1 MTSTFRFRSFL
12 FILISPFVIQLTLI
26 TSASAEPS
34 QCELEHVAA
43 CVNGV
48 DSQFHVDATRKQN
61 EESPRS
67 ERLGEGSWNKQR
79 FSPKEKV
86 SGIRANYIETVVTVG
101 CAGNTPANN
110 DAVCGAALD
119 GCPEPAAVQF
129 WQWTR
134 TIDGATGQPLTPF
147 QRTFNPPYVCLAPAE
162 AQSAGAVVDP
172 IAAIVAI
179 VERDFRSLV
188 VLKGATKVTPSPETL
203 VNLPTRFTTDA
214 PETYEI
220 PVTVLGRGVRITAKA
235 QEYQWSLG

>member
-1 MTSTFRFRSFL
+1 M
-12 FILISPFVIQLTLI
+12 
-26 TSASAEPS
+26 
-34 QCELEHVAA
+34 
-43 CVNGV
+43 
-48 DSQFHVDATRKQN
+48 
-61 EESPRS
+61 
-67 ERLGEGSWNKQR
+67 
-79 FSPKEKV
+79 
-86 SGIRANYIETVVTVG
+86 IRANYIETVVTVG

-162 AQSAGAVVDP
+162 AQAAGAVVDP
-172 IAAIVAI
+172 IAAIAAI
-179 VERDFRSLV
+179 VQRDFRSLV

-220 PVTVLGRGVRITAKA
+220 PVTVLGRGVRITARA
-235 QEYQWSLG
+235 QQYQWSLGEEVRTTEEPVVLHTFRTPGDPAPYVTITWSGTFTIAGDPVVRQVQGTASTTGPATPLGVREVRSQYEAG